1 MAATPLHRYAEFHQ
15 CVLGGWIM
23 DDYEIRITREKG
35 GPIHYMGPQL
45 NDQSAVRQA
54 TLLSREQDSVE
65 VWRDLTCLF
74 MRKAK
79 AAA

>member
-1 MAATPLHRYAEFHQ
+1 LRQQIM
-15 CVLGGWIM
+15 GGWIM
-23 DDYEIRITREKG
+23 NDYEIRITRGKG

-45 NDQSAVRQA
+45 SDQAAVRQA

-65 VWRDLTCLF
+65 VWRDQTCLF
-74 MRKAK
+74 VRKAK